1 MQYLISDRFLR
12 PYLLFFSCLTFFYVS
27 QSSGDIETGD
37 GERPLIT
44 NMLDESKNFEVKDS
58 LINWLVG
65 ASQSEES
72 FISESLVMN
81 RGLEKKTCDLPI
93 AFTFTSP
100 NKRLI
105 KAECEESWRR
115 FIKVPS
121 QLIFETSGSNKPIQT
136 ENLDKNTLVLLR
148 PIKKGNPITQG
159 DLTLGSTSDS
169 NAPLQ
174 ILNLDKD
181 SKFIAAKDLNT
192 GDPLLMTDIF
202 IGQKV
207 LAARTT
213 IPSGSTL
220 TTELAAIEIRFQN
233 VPPDAIS
240 STKEWAFMETNR
252 NVISGEILRKRHFR
266 KAKLVRRNDPVTLVN
281 TSTSIQIFASGTAA
295 QDGYYGQKVKV
306 KNSESGRII
315 LGKVIGHGRI
325 EINQSTTNP

>member
-1 MQYLISDRFLR
+1 MRYLISDRFLR

-37 GERPLIT
+37 GERALT
-44 NMLDESKNFEVKDS
+44 TDMLDESKSFEVKDS
-58 LINWLVG
+58 LITWLVG
-65 ASQSEES
+65 TSQSEKS

-81 RGLEKKTCDLPI
+81 RGLEKKTCALPI

-105 KAECEESWRR
+105 KAECEKSWRR

-121 QLIFETSGSNKPIQT
+121 QLKFEESESNKPIQT
-136 ENLDKNTLVLLR
+136 VNLAENALILLR
-148 PIKKGNPITQG
+148 PIKKGNPITQD
-159 DLTLGSTSDS
+159 DLTLESTSNS
-169 NAPLQ
+169 NASLRT
-174 ILNLDKD
+174 LDLDKD
-181 SKFIAAKDLNT
+181 SKIIAAKDLNK
-192 GDPLLMTDIF
+192 GAPLLINDIF
-202 IGQKV
+202 IGQRV

-220 TTELAAIEIRFQN
+220 TKELAAIEMRFQN

-325 EINQSTTNP
+325 EINQSANHP